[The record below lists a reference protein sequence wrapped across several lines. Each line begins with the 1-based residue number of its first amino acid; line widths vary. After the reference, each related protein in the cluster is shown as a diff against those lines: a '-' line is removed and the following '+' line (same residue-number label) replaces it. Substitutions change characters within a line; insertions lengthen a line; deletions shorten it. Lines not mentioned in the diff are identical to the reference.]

1 MWSAVSWPRADLTV
15 AVTVV
20 LWAGEGETWGYK
32 ESPYSRGK
40 KHKGMEQAQTEE
52 CIISLRPCPQGSPWS
67 ALLFAST
74 WQLAEAHRTSRA
86 VSPHAHMHKCG
97 LPMPLRCGIPDG
109 HKSFPFSL
117 LYQGKGSGNGP
128 GFMERV

>member
-52 CIISLRPCPQGSPWS
+52 CNKSQTMSSRESLVSIAVCQYL
-67 ALLFAST
+67 AASRGT
-74 WQLAEAHRTSRA
+74 QDL
-86 VSPHAHMHKCG
+86 
-97 LPMPLRCGIPDG
+97 
-109 HKSFPFSL
+109 
-117 LYQGKGSGNGP
+117 
-128 GFMERV
+128 